1 MISSDEA
8 KSALDYSMSRFEVH
22 IDTDF
27 GDGLWAEWLE
37 TNGDSDYGIS
47 GYLWSALGSPFRET
61 RWNAVHTIYRLANFG
76 HEEIF
81 KYFSNGSPLKRSAHM
96 GAKVIHFITCM
107 QGNTF

>member
-47 GYLWSALGSPFRET
+47 GYLWSALGSPFRKPVGMLYT
-61 RWNAVHTIYRLANFG
+61 PYIGLQILDMKRYLSIFQMARL
-76 HEEIF
+76 
-81 KYFSNGSPLKRSAHM
+81 
-96 GAKVIHFITCM
+96 
-107 QGNTF
+107 